1 MRCANRTAPV
11 RGGSRGGG
19 ARVRV
24 PRLPVWP
31 RRLRWRLVLG
41 FALSGA
47 LVQAGL
53 VGVERA
59 LLEKMLVLSTQD
71 SLEATV
77 RAGLA
82 GQALAG
88 SPASASISILVNKW
102 IKEMAQGGASRPPG
116 PAPFKGTGA
125 ATLA

>member
-41 FALSGA
+41 FALSVA
-47 LVQAGL
+47 LVEAGL

-59 LLEKMLVLSTQD
+59 LLEKVLVLSTQD

-88 SPASASISILVNKW
+88 QTCVRQHLYPGEQVDQGDGARRGQPPAWPGAL
-102 IKEMAQGGASRPPG
+102 QGEGRGNS
-116 PAPFKGTGA
+116 
-125 ATLA
+125 